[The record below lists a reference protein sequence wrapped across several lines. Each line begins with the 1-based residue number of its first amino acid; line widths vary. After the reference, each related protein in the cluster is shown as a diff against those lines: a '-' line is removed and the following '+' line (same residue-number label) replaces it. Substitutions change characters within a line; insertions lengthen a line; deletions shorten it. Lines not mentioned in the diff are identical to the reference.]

1 VKSQPVTVLRGER
14 CIVRPWRLSDALVL
28 PAIANDPDV
37 ARWLLPLFPS
47 PYRLHDAQE
56 WVRRNADADPVLN
69 FALEHDGALA
79 GACGLTIGEPALAR
93 AGDASIGYWVGR
105 PFWRRGIATE
115 AVTLLAEHAFA
126 ELGVRRLWANIM
138 ADNVPSGRV
147 LARAGFVSEAT
158 LRAALVDRDG
168 GVHDEQIYVR
178 FAPGCEPREN
188 G

>member
-1 VKSQPVTVLRGER
+1 VTVLRGER
-14 CIVRPWRLSDALVL
+14 CIVRPWRLPDALEL

-69 FALEHDGALA
+69 FAVEHDGALA
-79 GACGLTIGEPALAR
+79 GAVGLTMGEPAQAR
-93 AGDASIGYWVGR
+93 ARIASIGYWIGK
-105 PFWRRGIATE
+105 PFWGRGIATE
-115 AVTLLAEHAFA
+115 AVSLLAEHAFA
-126 ELGVRRLWANIM
+126 QHGVRRLWANVM
-138 ADNVPSGRV
+138 AANVGSARV
-147 LARAGFVSEAT
+147 LEKAGFIHEAT
-158 LRAALVDRDG
+158 LRNALVDRDG

-178 FAPGCEPREN
+178 FAPGCEPDEN